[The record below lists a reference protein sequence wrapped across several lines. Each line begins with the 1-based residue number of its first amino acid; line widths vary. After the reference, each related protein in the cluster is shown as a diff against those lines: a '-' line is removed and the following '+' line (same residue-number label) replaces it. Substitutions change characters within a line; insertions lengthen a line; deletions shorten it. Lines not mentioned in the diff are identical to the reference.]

1 MNFDY
6 GHRVTG
12 GEGVMFILWPYTKP
26 QNMITIQ
33 LA

>member
-6 GHRVTG
+6 GHRVT